1 MVKTAWLSGL
11 KTKLGL
17 VATRLPGVA
26 PATAIAIASANKT
39 ANNKDRGDA
48 AENQALAHLQ
58 AQGLRLVQ
66 RNYRVARGPNAR
78 GGEIDLVM
86 ADPAGTLVFIEVRA
100 RRSSSQGGA
109 AASVGRNKQRAL
121 VWAAQHY
128 LQRYAS
134 PPPCRF
140 DVVAIDGDHGE
151 QLQWLQGAF
160 DASP

>member
-1 MVKTAWLSGL
+1 MVKTAWLNGL

-17 VATRLPGVA
+17 GPEQPAA
-26 PATAIAIASANKT
+26 PEAANT
-39 ANNKDRGDA
+39 ANSKARGDA
-48 AENQALAHLQ
+48 AETRALAHLQ

-66 RNYRVARGPNAR
+66 RNYRVARGPGAR

-86 ADPAGTLVFIEVRA
+86 LEPTGTLVFVEVRE
-100 RRSSSQGGA
+100 RRSSKQGGA

-121 VWAAQHY
+121 VWTAMHY

-140 DVVAIDGDHGE
+140 DVVAIDVDHGE
-151 QLQWLQGAF
+151 QLQWLQAAF
-160 DASP
+160 DTSV